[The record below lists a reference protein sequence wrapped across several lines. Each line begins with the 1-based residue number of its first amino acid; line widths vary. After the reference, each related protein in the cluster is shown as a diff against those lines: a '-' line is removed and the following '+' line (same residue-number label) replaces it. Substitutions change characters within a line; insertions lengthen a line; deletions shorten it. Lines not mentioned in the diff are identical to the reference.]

1 MSIIYTYMI
10 IANFMSH
17 IYLKVTAFKIHVTD
31 CEAERN
37 IEENPVLSLVLQ
49 LVTKGTEQKEIP

>member
-49 LVTKGTEQKEIP
+49 LVTKGTE